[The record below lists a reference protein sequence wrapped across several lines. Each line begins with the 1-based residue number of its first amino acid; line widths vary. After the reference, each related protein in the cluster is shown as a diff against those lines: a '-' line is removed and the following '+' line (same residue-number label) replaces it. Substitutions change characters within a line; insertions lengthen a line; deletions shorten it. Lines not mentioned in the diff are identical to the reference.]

1 MKECVPIKNR
11 LDEFNRVILD
21 LQNIEL
27 KVEDKNQTLNL
38 LCLLPSSY
46 KCFIDNLL
54 YGQDSL
60 SSEDVK
66 AFSKSRKLKKQV
78 LESHN
83 NDHTKSLVL
92 SGRTNNKG
100 SVLEAGLYQIQ
111 NLQKLSVWDVIK
123 YDTFKKIVM
132 SRKIWEEKK
141 RDMMLQMFL
150 VKGEFLMMV
159 KMF

>member
-54 YGQDSL
+54 YGRDSL

-66 AFSKSRKLKKQV
+66 AFSKNRKLKKQV

-100 SVLEAGLYQIQ
+100 SDTRGRSIS
-111 NLQKLSVWDVIK
+111 NSKSTKIK
-123 YDTFKKIVM
+123 CLGCHKV
-132 SRKIWEEKK
+132 
-141 RDMMLQMFL
+141 
-150 VKGEFLMMV
+150 
-159 KMF
+159 